1 MPERD
6 PETDEPPLEVAALGY
21 DRGVDA
27 APRVLAKGRGEL
39 AQRILETAA
48 EHSIPVTRDRD
59 LLSCLGALQVGDD
72 IPIEA
77 YQAVAHILAFL
88 YRQNGPGDEASAEI
102 DPADVE
108 PGCAGSPVSRPSLDC
123 LPRQIGPGQVPALGP
138 SSE

>member
-6 PETDEPPLEVAALGY
+6 PETDEQPLEVAALGY
-21 DRGVDA
+21 DRGIDA

-39 AQRILETAA
+39 AQRILETAD

-72 IPIEA
+72 IPMEA

-88 YRQNGPGDEASAEI
+88 YRQNGSA
-102 DPADVE
+102 VE
-108 PGCAGSPVSRPSLDC
+108 PVGEVDPVDV
-123 LPRQIGPGQVPALGP
+123 GEG
-138 SSE
+138 